1 MGVGKVRIAYE
12 NIQALFV
19 KCLDDL
25 QCICSP
31 MSPIYLE
38 PVEKGR
44 TLWSIV

>member
-1 MGVGKVRIAYE
+1 MGVGKFRIAYE

-25 QCICSP
+25 QRIYSP
-31 MSPIYLE
+31 MSAVCLE
-38 PVEKGR
+38 PGEKGH